1 VSTRTIVT
9 SQPDVAC
16 DICERRLLRGEQPDM
31 FIAAGRRRTVCELCA
46 PRAAQEGWL
55 RESDGEALALPA
67 LRPRRGRSLIERILQ
82 VGRPAADEG
91 PTRRSRSRGASY
103 ELLDADVAAPSVET
117 GGEGS
122 PDPAPRGAEN
132 ASAASMGTAVDRA
145 PGGAGGSYLHDAVDV
160 FNASEFPRRLSGLA
174 RSLGT
179 PEITV
184 RSAEHLAS
192 VVRIVVGWELC
203 WYRYEVDL
211 SEGPCEARLLDQGSE
226 LDQLERED
234 RRGNARVDDAGL
246 ISI

>member
-1 VSTRTIVT
+1 
-9 SQPDVAC
+9 
-16 DICERRLLRGEQPDM
+16 M

-55 RESDGEALALPA
+55 RESDGEALALPVM
-67 LRPRRGRSLIERILQ
+67 RPRRGRSLIERILQ
-82 VGRPAADEG
+82 VGRPAAEEAPARG
-91 PTRRSRSRGASY
+91 RRARGASY
-103 ELLDADVAAPSVET
+103 ELLDAALAAPTVRT
-117 GGEGS
+117 GGDEPPDAATDGS
-122 PDPAPRGAEN
+122 EADHV
-132 ASAASMGTAVDRA
+132 AASMAAAVDESPSGPA
-145 PGGAGGSYLHDAVDV
+145 GSYLHDAVDV

-211 SEGPCEARLLDQGSE
+211 SEGPSEARLLDQGSE
-226 LDQLERED
+226 LDQLARED